1 MFKPETTPQIRNA
14 KRAKEFFSS
23 CMKEIFLPEIKP
35 RLRYTPGDIIR
46 VIRNAISLNEYVET
60 YVRNNPLKHNPSGDT
75 IFRMVKG
82 IASESGSHRRSG
94 SENRKIVTNH
104 TGIDSIS
111 RLIDLTVKTAIAN
124 GAFQKP
130 VNVAIDE
137 HDLPYFGTDNRY
149 LISVESHKFRG
160 TRKAYRFATLE
171 SVRKG
176 ERFALAVMKRDQLD
190 GIDGSKEAD
199 MLLEHGISLGVKI
212 NIVLIDR
219 GYLAADVFNRIDSL
233 NLKYIVPV
241 KDNPK
246 TLRFKS
252 MEMKHSDDGFS
263 YFTVK
268 DTISSGREDAESTF
282 VHVIYYPG
290 DREHDF
296 SFYTNIDV
304 NETNVRELAETY
316 RSRWGIENGY
326 QEKADTKEKTHSPE
340 MGVRYFLFF
349 LSVLLYN
356 LWILIN
362 LIRLRSGKAWITLMD
377 FLIAMSRGRW
387 RIIMNDFG

>member
-1 MFKPETTPQIRNA
+1 MIEPKTIPQLMNA

-23 CMKEIFLPEIKP
+23 CMKEIFVPEIKP
-35 RLRYTPGDIIR
+35 QSRYAPGDIIR

-60 YVRNNPLKHNPSGDT
+60 YVRNNPLGCNPSGDT
-75 IFRMVKG
+75 IFRMIKG
-82 IASESGSHRRSG
+82 IASESGSHRRRG
-94 SENRKIVTNH
+94 SENRKRVTKH
-104 TGIDSIS
+104 TGIDAIS
-111 RLIDLTVKTAIAN
+111 NLIDLSIKTAIAN

-137 HDLPYFGTDNRY
+137 HDVPYFGMDNRY
-149 LISVESHKFRG
+149 LINVESHKFRG
-160 TRKAYRFATLE
+160 TRRAYRFATLE

-190 GIDGSKEAD
+190 GIDGSGEVNT
-199 MLLEHGISLGVKI
+199 LLRHAISLGVKI

-219 GYLAADVFNRIDSL
+219 GYIASDIFNRIESL
-233 NLKYIVPV
+233 NLKYIVPA
-241 KDNPK
+241 KDNSK

-252 MEMKHSDDGFS
+252 MEMKHSDDSFS
-263 YFTVK
+263 YFTVN
-268 DTISSGREDAESTF
+268 DTISSGNEDAESTF
-282 VHVIYYPG
+282 VHVVYFPG
-290 DREHDF
+290 GRKHDF
-296 SFYTNIDV
+296 SFYTNIEV
-304 NETNVRELAETY
+304 NEKNVRELAEIY
-316 RSRWGIENGY
+316 RERWSIENGY

-362 LIRLRSGKAWITLMD
+362 LIRLRSGYAWITLMD